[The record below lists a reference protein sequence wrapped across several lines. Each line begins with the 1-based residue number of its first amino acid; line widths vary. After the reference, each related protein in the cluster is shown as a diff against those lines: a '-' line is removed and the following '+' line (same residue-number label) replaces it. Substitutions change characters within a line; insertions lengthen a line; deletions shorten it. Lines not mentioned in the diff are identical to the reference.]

1 LWQSGLMRKLQPI
14 PDLGEVK
21 EIRMP
26 AEYRDNPEMIK
37 AYLTGFKNA
46 WLLAQSMQDAGP
58 KDYPPVN
65 VGP

>member
-1 LWQSGLMRKLQPI
+1 LQPI
-14 PDLGEVK
+14 PDLGGEK
-21 EIRMP
+21 EIRVT
-26 AEYRDNPEMIK
+26 AEKRDNPEMIN

-46 WLLAQSMQDAGP
+46 WLLAQTMQDAGP